1 MPRLTKRVLNELSF
15 SPMRAPSARR
25 RLLAASPSRAAHS
38 IKGGAGAFGYV
49 ALQAAHAWGPSS
61 LLLRVAHAY
70 EADEDAG
77 GRSAPVDVALGA
89 LFGAAV
95 TVSACIE
102 TTLTASQPLDDA
114 KNWTYNVTGAG
125 AVTLPERPPPPRGD
139 GIIVTLQ
146 PLDIRT
152 FLCDAAFHG
161 GQPIALAQV

>member
-1 MPRLTKRVLNELSF
+1 VEWFEDGVPITLPEDYYS
-15 SPMRAPSARR
+15 
-25 RLLAASPSRAAHS
+25 SRS
-38 IKGGAGAFGYV
+38 LIDKMIEYVDAGDPNRPFFGYV